1 MLAVDMSTAIL
12 TMAENGEL
20 QRIHDLWLSSSP
32 CNAETNQVE
41 SNQLNLDSFWGL
53 FLITGATSFGSLTIY
68 MLMLLLRFCREG
80 SHTDSSPVESWSS
93 RGVGLIRSFASYVD
107 EPSKRPKS
115 DEKKKK
121 KKKKNNNKADQTTA
135 QLSGDSSSTS
145 SDDSHHVPNK
155 SFDIHG
161 NGSIVNNNTSFA
173 L

>member
-20 QRIHDLWLSSSP
+20 QRIHDLWIDSRP

-68 MLMLLLRFCREG
+68 MLTLLLRFCREG
-80 SHTDSSPVESWSS
+80 SHTDSSPVDSWSS

-107 EPSKRPKS
+107 EPSTRPKS

-121 KKKKNNNKADQTTA
+121 KVDQTMA
-135 QLSGDSSSTS
+135 QLSGDSLGTS
-145 SDDSHHVPNK
+145 SDDSRHVPNK

-161 NGSIVNNNTSFA
+161 NGSSMDNNTSFA

>member
-20 QRIHDLWLSSSP
+20 QRIHDLWLGTSP

-68 MLMLLLRFCREG
+68 MLTLLLRFCREG
-80 SHTDSSPVESWSS
+80 SHTDSSTVESWSS
-93 RGVGLIRSFASYVD
+93 RGVGLVRSFASYVN
-107 EPSKRPKS
+107 EPSTGPKS
-115 DEKKKK
+115 DEKKEKV
-121 KKKKNNNKADQTTA
+121 NQTIA
-135 QLSGDSSSTS
+135 QQRGDSSDIS
-145 SDDSHHVPNK
+145 SDDSHLVPNK

-161 NGSIVNNNTSFA
+161 NGSSMNNNTSFA